1 MLNCGKFLSLRSS
14 RPLRLNNHMSK
25 TQKELAFL
33 RDLYIANDWTT
44 RFTDIFDQNFKF
56 ADERNILYV
65 NAGTGNHALALSEN
79 LDRDSQLN
87 AFNKDEE
94 LNVIAKAKADALKS
108 DVHFSSFFPDDTF
121 DTVLADASFVEPK
134 NLRSFLAEIIDLSD
148 GQVAFFLPTAGSYG
162 EIFSFLWETLL
173 DLDLLEKGTEIERL
187 ISGLPTVTNLKET
200 VKNLGLTK
208 LETVTK
214 NEIFEFE
221 NGIEFINSPLVENFL
236 LPVWLE
242 FLDADEQKQ
251 VRQKLAQE
259 IDADTET
266 LSFCFSVKATLVVGE
281 KI

>member
-1 MLNCGKFLSLRSS
+1 
-14 RPLRLNNHMSK
+14 MSK

-33 RDLYIANDWTT
+33 RDLYIANDWTA

-79 LDRDSQLN
+79 LDKDSQLN
-87 AFNKDEE
+87 AFNEDEE

-108 DVHFSSFFPDDTF
+108 DVYFSSFFPDDTF

-173 DLDLLEKGTEIERL
+173 DLDLLEKGTEVERL
-187 ISGLPTVTNLKET
+187 ICELPTVTNIKEI

-221 NGIEFINSPLVENFL
+221 NGMEFINSPLVENFL

-242 FLDADEQKQ
+242 FLNADEQEQ
-251 VRQKLAQE
+251 VRQKLAQK
-259 IDADTET
+259 IDADDGT